1 MYDHLDTVA
10 YRVASA
16 CIAMNEYP
24 YVRFSQSPRGVSE
37 MVARS
42 LAKFMKRLVRGVPLT
57 YAVIVYCVL
66 RLQLPFLTP
75 NNPPSSFALGV
86 LPPRPCRYREEHPSF
101 IPWGDPKGARDDDI
115 LGPGARG
122 VLRPGEPSEPATV
135 IIVDRVDDLAPA
147 LLHDI
152 TYSCLVTDLL
162 DHEPCTPF
170 HYSYRKSGQVI
181 ERDVLLDDSDPVW
194 RLLRYEDMGAVIDAV
209 DEGVRKGNERSDARR
224 DLDPHDV
231 NDLRELMAAV
241 TGDEKAVSEKFSQH
255 YRMKA
260 QIVDGFERRGLH
272 EVCTLQQILVT
283 GCDADGNGVKA
294 KDVEGRMRALMQ
306 DDRLT

>member
-1 MYDHLDTVA
+1 MRLGASSVLLDGCLRAILWQYHLPHVLTIVA
-10 YRVASA
+10 
-16 CIAMNEYP
+16 
-24 YVRFSQSPRGVSE
+24 
-37 MVARS
+37 
-42 LAKFMKRLVRGVPLT
+42 
-57 YAVIVYCVL
+57 
-66 RLQLPFLTP
+66 
-75 NNPPSSFALGV
+75 
-86 LPPRPCRYREEHPSF
+86 
-101 IPWGDPKGARDDDI
+101 
-115 LGPGARG
+115 G

-170 HYSYRKSGQVI
+170 HYSYRKGGQLY
-181 ERDVLLDDSDPVW
+181 EKDVLLDDASDPVW
-194 RLLRYEDMGAVIDAV
+194 RLLRYEDMGACIDAV
-209 DEGVRKGNERSDARR
+209 DEGVRQGNARADARR
-224 DLDPHDV
+224 ELNPNDV

-241 TGDEKAVSEKFSQH
+241 TGDEKLVSEKFSQH

-260 QIVDGFERRGLH
+260 QIVDAFEKRALH
-272 EVCTLQQILVT
+272 EVCTLEQILVT
-283 GCDADGNGVKA
+283 GCDADGNTVKA